1 MSRANALEILRLALQ
16 ARFDFKHQ
24 LYLIHAVT
32 ARCNARCGFCAWNP
46 EFYEGSDELTTDEIK
61 TLYADAREAG
71 FVALSLW
78 GGEPLLRPDI
88 GELLEYAHGLG
99 FVTHIVTNGALL
111 ERKLDR
117 VVPHLDRISISLD
130 HPSSHHDTLRGV
142 KGLYGKI
149 LSATL
154 KIRARYPRKKIVFVY
169 TIQREN
175 ADPKTLE
182 EMAQLMKQLGVSGV
196 FNGLRLEAATDDTTI
211 DLDKYNPST
220 EALAGAYATLRDLKR
235 RGYPIVNS
243 FTHIDKMMDL
253 PMHYRCHWPKYMLPI
268 EANGDVVDC
277 MHWGQRP
284 IANLRSTPLAR
295 VLEHPRLRALAGD
308 AGEACHKCLS
318 VHRVE
323 ISEICQGNFE
333 PLASWAQVR

>member
-1 MSRANALEILRLALQ
+1 MTAITSEAKTMSRANALEILRLALQ

-175 ADPKTLE
+175 ADPKTALTGAE
-182 EMAQLMKQLGVSGV
+182 DT
-196 FNGLRLEAATDDTTI
+196 FNRQ
-211 DLDKYNPST
+211 
-220 EALAGAYATLRDLKR
+220 
-235 RGYPIVNS
+235 
-243 FTHIDKMMDL
+243 
-253 PMHYRCHWPKYMLPI
+253 
-268 EANGDVVDC
+268 NG
-277 MHWGQRP
+277 R
-284 IANLRSTPLAR
+284 
-295 VLEHPRLRALAGD
+295 
-308 AGEACHKCLS
+308 
-318 VHRVE
+318 
-323 ISEICQGNFE
+323 
-333 PLASWAQVR
+333 